1 MATAIQPFESLKTS
15 TATVMVYSNLSF
27 DLMNL
32 FKHTRVTTIDPPLT
46 KKKRNIDKKHLTAP
60 YGAII
65 SLQYNVYIRGIRMSK
80 EKRYWCPSCQLMKT
94 GSEAGSEKQIL
105 TVREILTKIPKA
117 ECNEIGLP
125 FGTQKIKFICSECR
139 REFEIRQLR
148 KIVPFLNQVTIVLSI
163 GHVIVNIMMFKDNL
177 KIAGNRSYEDAIS
190 VVMILWEEYIGLASS
205 SHRSWSFREDQTD
218 VHFLFDLVMRN
229 VDFRLD
235 FPIDKRKLN
244 QLMNCDEYKDH
255 VHLSKCETTSDTHVN
270 IKMFTKKPSNFK
282 YDMLVYEEGGVSDG
296 TILQVEEKLYS
307 RKKRPEAKYITFI
320 VFSSAETILTGR
332 YNESMKEEY
341 EFFVEIVNKHRKE
354 IEEVINK
361 PKMSIQEYLEIQKES

>member
-1 MATAIQPFESLKTS
+1 
-15 TATVMVYSNLSF
+15 
-27 DLMNL
+27 
-32 FKHTRVTTIDPPLT
+32 
-46 KKKRNIDKKHLTAP
+46 
-60 YGAII
+60 
-65 SLQYNVYIRGIRMSK
+65 
-80 EKRYWCPSCQLMKT
+80 
-94 GSEAGSEKQIL
+94 
-105 TVREILTKIPKA
+105 
-117 ECNEIGLP
+117 
-125 FGTQKIKFICSECR
+125 
-139 REFEIRQLR
+139 
-148 KIVPFLNQVTIVLSI
+148 
-163 GHVIVNIMMFKDNL
+163 
-177 KIAGNRSYEDAIS
+177 
-190 VVMILWEEYIGLASS
+190 
-205 SHRSWSFREDQTD
+205 
-218 VHFLFDLVMRN
+218 MRN